1 MESGLVLSSVSTL
14 GLRGHSLDHSTAWNS
29 EVALASA
36 VGDNWDGQG
45 CVGQSRKVCLRA
57 WTILVCDFRLGM
69 GKEGLLPPCNLL
81 RHFLVFGYLLFE
93 PWDPG
98 FLESLLITPCLGNPT
113 LNPSWVALLPCRC

>member
-29 EVALASA
+29 KVALASA
-36 VGDNWDGQG
+36 VDDNWDGQG

-69 GKEGLLPPCNLL
+69 GKEGLLPHAICCVIFWSLGICSL
-81 RHFLVFGYLLFE
+81 S
-93 PWDPG
+93 PG
-98 FLESLLITPCLGNPT
+98 TLAFWNPYSLHPLSAVPP
-113 LNPSWVALLPCRC
+113 